1 MLMFSGITKTYGD
14 IRALDDVSFSIPKG
28 EVTGLLGLNGAGKST
43 AMNLIAG
50 LLAADS
56 GTIRLGGLDAFDA
69 PIEYRKKIGFLP
81 ETPPLYLDLT
91 VGEYLMTVARLKRLP
106 KPREREV
113 LRVMASTGIEHA
125 KKRLIRSLSKGY
137 RQRVGLAQAL
147 LGTPELLMLDEPT
160 VGLDPSQVNEFRKL
174 IREQGAQHTV
184 LFSSHIL
191 SEVNA
196 VCDRVLVLHRGK
208 LVADTTPIALGASG
222 HEIRRFRLVTEG
234 DKETIRALIA
244 SVEGVLTVDYTD
256 GAFVIEVEAFRDVDV
271 RRRLFWELSA
281 HALPILELTLLADS
295 LEDAF
300 IRLVTA
306 EEGK

>member
-1 MLMFSGITKTYGD
+1 
-14 IRALDDVSFSIPKG
+14 
-28 EVTGLLGLNGAGKST
+28 
-43 AMNLIAG
+43 
-50 LLAADS
+50 
-56 GTIRLGGLDAFDA
+56 
-69 PIEYRKKIGFLP
+69 
-81 ETPPLYLDLT
+81 
-91 VGEYLMTVARLKRLP
+91 
-106 KPREREV
+106 
-113 LRVMASTGIEHA
+113 
-125 KKRLIRSLSKGY
+125 
-137 RQRVGLAQAL
+137 
-147 LGTPELLMLDEPT
+147 MLDEPT

-234 DKETIRALIA
+234 DKETIRALIT

>member
-50 LLAADS
+50 LLASDA

-234 DKETIRALIA
+234 DKETIRALIT

>member
-50 LLAADS
+50 LLASDA

-208 LVADTTPIALGASG
+208 LVADTTPVALGASG

-244 SVEGVLTVDYTD
+244 SVEGVLTVGYTD

>member
-43 AMNLIAG
+43 AMNLVAG
-50 LLAADS
+50 LLASDA
-56 GTIRLGGLDAFDA
+56 GNIRLGGLDAFDA

-113 LRVMASTGIEHA
+113 LRVMESTGIEIA

-160 VGLDPSQVNEFRKL
+160 VGLDPSQVTEFRKL

-191 SEVNA
+191 SEVSA

-208 LVADTTPIALGASG
+208 LVADTTPVALGASG

-234 DKETIRALIA
+234 DHETIRALIA
-244 SVEGVLTVDYTD
+244 SVEGVLSVGYQD
-256 GAFVIEVEAFRDVDV
+256 GSFIIEVEAFRDLDV
-271 RRRLFWELSA
+271 RRQLFWELSE

>member
-50 LLAADS
+50 LLASDA

-113 LRVMASTGIEHA
+113 LRVMESTGIEHA

-208 LVADTTPIALGASG
+208 LVADTTPVALGASG

-234 DKETIRALIA
+234 DKETIRALIT

>member
-50 LLAADS
+50 LLASDA

-208 LVADTTPIALGASG
+208 LVADTTPVALGASG

-234 DKETIRALIA
+234 DKETIRALIT

>member
-50 LLAADS
+50 LLASDE

-113 LRVMASTGIEHA
+113 LRVMESTGIEHA

-208 LVADTTPIALGASG
+208 LVADTTPVALGASG

-244 SVEGVLTVDYTD
+244 SVEGVLTVGYTD

>member
-1 MLMFSGITKTYGD
+1 MLVFSGITKTYGD

-50 LLAADS
+50 LLASDA

-113 LRVMASTGIEHA
+113 LRVMESTGIEHA

-234 DKETIRALIA
+234 DKETIRALIT

>member
-50 LLAADS
+50 LLASDE

>member
-1 MLMFSGITKTYGD
+1 MFSGITKTYGD

-50 LLAADS
+50 LLASDA

-234 DKETIRALIA
+234 DKETIRALIT

>member
-234 DKETIRALIA
+234 DKETIRALIT

>member
-50 LLAADS
+50 LLASDE

-208 LVADTTPIALGASG
+208 LVADTTPVALGASG

-234 DKETIRALIA
+234 DKETIRALIT

>member
-50 LLAADS
+50 LLASDA

-208 LVADTTPIALGASG
+208 LVADTTPVALGASG

-234 DKETIRALIA
+234 DKETIRALIT
-244 SVEGVLTVDYTD
+244 SVEGVLTVGYTD

>member
-50 LLAADS
+50 LLASDE

-208 LVADTTPIALGASG
+208 LVADTTPVALGASG

-244 SVEGVLTVDYTD
+244 SVEGVLTVGYTD

>member
-50 LLAADS
+50 LLASDA

-113 LRVMASTGIEHA
+113 LRVMESTGIEHA

-234 DKETIRALIA
+234 DKETIRALIT

>member
-14 IRALDDVSFSIPKG
+14 VRALDDVSFSIPKG

-50 LLAADS
+50 LLASDE

-208 LVADTTPIALGASG
+208 LVADTTPVALGASG

-234 DKETIRALIA
+234 DKETIRALIT
-244 SVEGVLTVDYTD
+244 SVEGVLTVGYTD

>member
-50 LLAADS
+50 LLASDE

-113 LRVMASTGIEHA
+113 LRVMESTGIEHA

-234 DKETIRALIA
+234 DKETIRALIT

>member
-50 LLAADS
+50 LLASDE

-234 DKETIRALIA
+234 DKETIRALIT

>member
-50 LLAADS
+50 LLASDA

-69 PIEYRKKIGFLP
+69 PIEYRKRIGFLP

-234 DKETIRALIA
+234 DKETIRALIT